1 MVKLKDLENKW
12 ETSIATHNAGSVR
25 SLLAD
30 SLVGVVPMVRMA
42 AGKGSGKSMVPYPN
56 FHTSFPKAVDAAF
69 AEFLR
74 SLAQMKR

>member
-1 MVKLKDLENKW
+1 MKLKDLENKW
-12 ETSIATHNAGSVR
+12 ETSIATHDAATVR

-56 FHTSFPKAVDAAF
+56 FHTGFPKVVDAAF
-69 AEFLR
+69 AQFSR
-74 SLAQMKR
+74 NLAQMKR